1 MNNEIERLIDLF
13 SSFPTI
19 GKKTATRIIV
29 DLISKNKNKMPVIA
43 NALNEAFSAIKN
55 CEICN
60 NIDVVSPC
68 SICSSHKRNKEILCI
83 VENIEDLWVIEKNN
97 IFNGVYHVLGG
108 VLSAVKGV
116 GPDDLNLVSLTARL
130 DGVNEIIIAV
140 SSSLDGQTTALFLA
154 DMFADKVE
162 KISKLGYGIPFGS
175 EIGYL
180 DEGTLNA
187 AFQSRK
193 IV

>member
-1 MNNEIERLIDLF
+1 M
-13 SSFPTI
+13 
-19 GKKTATRIIV
+19 
-29 DLISKNKNKMPVIA
+29 
-43 NALNEAFSAIKN
+43 
-55 CEICN
+55 
-60 NIDVVSPC
+60 
-68 SICSSHKRNKEILCI
+68 
-83 VENIEDLWVIEKNN
+83 
-97 IFNGVYHVLGG
+97 
-108 VLSAVKGV
+108 
-116 GPDDLNLVSLTARL
+116 
-130 DGVNEIIIAV
+130 
-140 SSSLDGQTTALFLA
+140 DGQTTALFLA